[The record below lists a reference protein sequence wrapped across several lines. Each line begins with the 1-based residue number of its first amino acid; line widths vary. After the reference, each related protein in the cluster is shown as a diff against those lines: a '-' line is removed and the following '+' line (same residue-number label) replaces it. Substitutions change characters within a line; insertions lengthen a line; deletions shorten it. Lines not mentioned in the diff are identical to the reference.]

1 MAVMMI
7 MNWSGVTTEQYEQA
21 RGKVKWESNTPKG
34 AIAHFAAHDG
44 KGMRI
49 TDIWD
54 SGEDFQSFVD
64 NRLIPAVAEIGIEG
78 QPDVEIYPLHAKFTP
93 GL

>member
-7 MNWSGVTTEQYEQA
+7 MNWSGITTDQYEQA
-21 RGKVKWESNTPKG
+21 REKVNWETDTPKG

-49 TDIWD
+49 TDIWE
-54 SGEDFQSFVD
+54 SGDDFQSFVD
-64 NRLIPAVAEIGIEG
+64 SRLTPAVTEIGIQG
-78 QPDVEIYPLHAKFTP
+78 QPDVEIYPLHAQFTP